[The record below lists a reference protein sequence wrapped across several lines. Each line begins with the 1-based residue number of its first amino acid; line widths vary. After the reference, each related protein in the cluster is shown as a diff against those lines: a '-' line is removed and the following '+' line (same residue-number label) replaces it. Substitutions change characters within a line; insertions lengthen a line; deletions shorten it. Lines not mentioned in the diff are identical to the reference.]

1 MCIVFIMFC
10 TQSRGQV
17 AASYMSEMLSA
28 FVLWKIIIIS
38 FNSIIETL
46 AFQLIFVLPIPTR
59 FYEYALIL
67 IPV

>member
-10 TQSRGQV
+10 TQNRGQV
-17 AASYMSEMLSA
+17 AVSYVSEMLSA
-28 FVLWKIIIIS
+28 FVIIS
-38 FNSIIETL
+38 FNSIIETM